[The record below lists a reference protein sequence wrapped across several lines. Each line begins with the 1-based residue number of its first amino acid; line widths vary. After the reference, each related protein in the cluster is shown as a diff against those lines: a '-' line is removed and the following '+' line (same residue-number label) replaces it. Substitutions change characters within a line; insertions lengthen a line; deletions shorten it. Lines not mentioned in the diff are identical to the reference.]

1 MLRTL
6 KLYGD
11 LASYTKQNEFDVVIN
26 SAADAVK
33 FLVYNFDGIEKYMS
47 DKNYKVLV
55 NKKEIS
61 KDELHDPLGQSSI
74 SIVPVISGAGGRIG
88 KILLGG
94 VLIAMSFGALG
105 GGALFGGDVLTFS
118 QAGGISFAGAGFAA
132 KSAFYVGASLALSG
146 ISELLF
152 PIPDANTESDP
163 RLSFNFNGVQNT
175 ARPGTAL
182 PIVYGEI
189 VTGSVVIS
197 ASVDTNQ
204 VQVETD
210 E

>member
-11 LASYTKQNEFDVVIN
+11 LADYTKQDTFEIIIN
-26 SAADAVK
+26 SPADAVK
-33 FLVYNFDGIEKYMS
+33 FLVYNFKGIEKYMS
-47 DKNYKVLV
+47 DKYYQVLV
-55 NKKEIS
+55 DKREIS
-61 KDELHDPLGQSSI
+61 KDELHDPLGKSSI
-74 SIVPVISGAGGRIG
+74 NIIPVISGSGGRIG

-94 VLIAMSFGALG
+94 ALIAMSFGALG
-105 GGALFGGDVLTFS
+105 GTALFGPDKILTTAS
-118 QAGGISFAGAGFAA
+118 GLAGAGFAA
-132 KSAFYVGASLALSG
+132 KTAFYVGASLALSG

-152 PIPDANTESDP
+152 PLPTPDNESDP
-163 RLSFNFNGVQNT
+163 RLSFSFSGIQNT
-175 ARPGTAL
+175 ARPGTSL

-204 VQVETD
+204 VQVEPD
-210 E
+210 S